1 MKTIIIL
8 ITILAVPVMLEAQ
21 TAYKWLSKRSADRKY
36 SYSMVENDP
45 MKVRFYTL
53 KNGLSVI
60 MSVNKNAPRVQTFI
74 ATKAG
79 SKNDPSDHTGL
90 AHYLEHMLFKGTDKY
105 GTKDFAKEKVY
116 LDKIDVLYEQYNHST
131 DEAKRKEIYRD
142 IDSVSGE
149 AAKYAIA
156 NEYDKLMQGI
166 GAKGT
171 NAFTSVEETVY
182 VNDIPQNQ
190 LSKWLLIEAERFRKP
205 VMRLFHTE
213 LEAVYEEKNI
223 SLDRDANKVE
233 EKILAALFNNHT
245 YGTQTTIGTVEHL
258 KNPSLEKIRNYYTT
272 WYVPN
277 NMAIILC
284 GDIEPD
290 KLIKEI
296 DKAFGLMK
304 PKPVPKFTYQ
314 AEPVRTS
321 PQEFTIFGPE
331 AENVNIAFRLPG
343 STTHE
348 AKVAELANKILS
360 NARAGLIDLN
370 MIKKQ
375 KVLRASSSIDQMKD
389 YGVQYLSGVPK
400 KGQTLDDIKDL
411 LMQQLELLK
420 KGSFDDALLP
430 AIIANMKVRKVQEME
445 ENQGRAFN
453 LLDAFVSG
461 DNWKDRVAEIDVMQN
476 ITKAEIMDFAKKYY
490 TNDYVVVY
498 KKTGKDKDVVK
509 VQKPHITP
517 VEVNRADRSPFVVKI
532 SSMAAEPVKPVFL
545 DYAKDIAVFKTTSG
559 LPIYSLQNKDNGLFT
574 ISYVF
579 DMGKNNDLKL
589 PIAVNLLQYLGTDK
603 YTPDEVS
610 QAFYKLACNFSINP
624 GDDRTTLTI
633 TGLQENFAAALNLFE
648 ELLANAKPN
657 QAALDELVQ
666 QTLKG
671 REDNKL
677 NKNLILRVALNNYAM
692 YGPENPFTHS
702 LSIEE
707 LKALKADE
715 LVKNYIH
722 NLTSF
727 QHKVFYYGPQSKN
740 ELDGSIINYHK
751 VPSTWMTYPKAMKF
765 TRVDNK
771 ENLVYFTNYDMVQAE
786 VLWVNKSGAFN
797 AATQPSIALFNEYF
811 GSGMSSIVFQ
821 TIRESK
827 ALAYSSSSRY
837 VTPQKLA
844 DPYYITAYIGTQ
856 ADKLNDAI
864 PAMNELLNNMPR
876 ADKSF
881 EDSRVSLRNQIETER
896 ITKMGVLM
904 NYDNALKLGLDHDI
918 RKDIY
923 EGLEKMSYDDLQHF
937 YTANYKDKLFSYC
950 ILGSKDKIKT
960 ADLEK
965 FGRVQELGLK
975 DIFGY

>member
-1 MKTIIIL
+1 MKIL
-8 ITILAVPVMLEAQ
+8 TLLTAMLALPLIHEAQ
-21 TAYKWLSKRSADRKY
+21 TPYRWLNQRSADGKY
-36 SYSMVENDP
+36 TYKIVENDP

-53 KNGLSVI
+53 KNGLTVI

-79 SKNDPSDHTGL
+79 SKNDPADHTGL

-116 LDKIDVLYEQYNHST
+116 LDKIDGLYELYNHT
-131 DEAKRKEIYRD
+131 EDEAKRKEIYKE
-142 IDSVSGE
+142 IDSVSGL

-171 NAFTSVEETVY
+171 NAFTSTEETVY

-190 LSKWLLIEAERFRKP
+190 VSKWLLIEAERFRNP

-223 SLDRDANKVE
+223 SLDRDGEKVE
-233 EKILAALFNNHT
+233 EKILAALFTKHT

-258 KNPSLEKIRNYYTT
+258 KNPSLDKIRNYYNT

-284 GDIEPD
+284 GDIAPD
-290 KLIKEI
+290 QLIKEI
-296 DKAFGLMK
+296 DKAFGYMK
-304 PKPVPKFTYQ
+304 PKPVPAFTFQ
-314 AEPVRTS
+314 PEPVHSS
-321 PQEFTIFGPE
+321 PQEFTVFGPE

-343 STTHE
+343 ATTRE
-348 AKVAELANKILS
+348 AKIAELADKILMNS
-360 NARAGLIDLN
+360 RAGLIDLN
-370 MIKKQ
+370 LIKKQ

-389 YGVQYLSGVPK
+389 YGVHYLSGVPK
-400 KGQTLDDIKDL
+400 SGQTLDEIRDL
-411 LMQQLELLK
+411 LMQQIELLK
-420 KGSFDDALLP
+420 KGSFDNALLP

-461 DNWKDRVAEIDVMQN
+461 DNWKDRVAEIEEMQK
-476 ITKAEIMDFAKKYY
+476 ITKEEVMKFARKYY

-498 KKTGKDKDVVK
+498 KKTGKDNHVVK

-532 SSMAAEPVKPVFL
+532 TGLAAENVKPVFL
-545 DYAKDIAVFKTTSG
+545 DYGKDIAVFKTSSN
-559 LPIYSLQNKDNGLFT
+559 LPVYSLQNKDNGLFN

-589 PIAVNLLQYLGTDK
+589 PMAVNLLQYLGTDK
-603 YTPDEVS
+603 YTPDQVS
-610 QAFYKLACNFSINP
+610 QEFYKLACNFSINP
-624 GDDRTTLTI
+624 ADDRTTLTI
-633 TGLQENFAAALNLFE
+633 TGLQENFGAALSLFE
-648 ELLANAKPN
+648 ELLTNAKPD
-657 QAALDELVQ
+657 QAALNELVQ

-677 NKNLILRVALNNYAM
+677 NKNIILRVAMNNYAM
-692 YGPENPFTHS
+692 YGPENPFTHC
-702 LSIEE
+702 LSTEE

-715 LVKNYIH
+715 LVNNYIH
-722 NLTSF
+722 NLTAF
-727 QHKVFYYGPQSKN
+727 QHKVFYYGPQTKD
-740 ELDGSIINYHK
+740 ELTASISNYHK
-751 VPSTWMTYPKAMKF
+751 VPATLKPYPKAVKF
-765 TRVDNK
+765 TRQDNK

-786 VLWVNKSGAFN
+786 ILWINKSGAFN

-811 GSGMSSIVFQ
+811 GAGMSSIVFQ

-837 VTPQKLA
+837 LTPQKLA

-881 EDSRVSLRNQIETER
+881 EDARVSLRNQIETER

-918 RKDIY
+918 RKDVY
-923 EGLEKMSYDDLQHF
+923 AGLEKMSL
-937 YTANYKDKLFSYC
+937 C
-950 ILGSKDKIKT
+950 
-960 ADLEK
+960 
-965 FGRVQELGLK
+965 R
-975 DIFGY
+975 